1 MKTLLSL
8 LSRASQRFLRVLVA
22 RSYNTF
28 GAEEVE
34 GEPHYRK
41 HARNIA
47 INWACQAHLEVCT
60 NETRDK
66 LHEFIAGRRAE
77 ISVDHKSAIFCNGNR
92 RAGVP
97 EFETLWRMFDTTSEP
112 DRRRFYLQSMACI
125 ENEEIL
131 TRLIETIIDD
141 GNVIDNTNNEWLT
154 IMEAVSSNG
163 PIGLRVVLSF
173 LRTYYD
179 EVMGL

>member
-1 MKTLLSL
+1 M
-8 LSRASQRFLRVLVA
+8 LVT

-28 GAEEVE
+28 GAEEVK
-34 GEPHYRK
+34 GEPHYHK

-47 INWACQAHLEVCT
+47 INWACQAHLEVCI

-66 LHEFIAGRRAE
+66 LNDFIARNRAE
-77 ISVDHKSAIFCNGNR
+77 ISVDHKSAIFCHGNR
-92 RAGVP
+92 RAGAQ
-97 EFETLWRMFDTTSEP
+97 EFETLWNMLSGTSEP
-112 DRRRFYLQSMACI
+112 DRRSFYLQSMACI

-141 GNVIDNTNNEWLT
+141 ENVIDNTNNEWLT
-154 IMEAVSSNG
+154 IIEAVSSNG
-163 PIGLRVVLSF
+163 PIGLRVVLNF

>member
-1 MKTLLSL
+1 M
-8 LSRASQRFLRVLVA
+8 LVA

-34 GEPHYRK
+34 GEPHYHK
-41 HARNIA
+41 HARNIV
-47 INWACQAHLEVCT
+47 INWACQAHLEVCA

-66 LHEFIAGRRAE
+66 LNDFIARTRAE
-77 ISVDHKSAIFCNGNR
+77 ISVDHESAIFCNGNR
-92 RAGVP
+92 NAGEP
-97 EFETLWRMFDTTSEP
+97 EFETLWNLFSTTS
-112 DRRRFYLQSMACI
+112 DSHRRHFYLKSMGCI

-131 TRLIETIIDD
+131 TRLIETIIAD
-141 GNVIDNTNNEWLT
+141 GDVIDNTNNEWLT

-163 PIGLRVVLSF
+163 PIGLRVALNF

-179 EVMGL
+179 EMIGL